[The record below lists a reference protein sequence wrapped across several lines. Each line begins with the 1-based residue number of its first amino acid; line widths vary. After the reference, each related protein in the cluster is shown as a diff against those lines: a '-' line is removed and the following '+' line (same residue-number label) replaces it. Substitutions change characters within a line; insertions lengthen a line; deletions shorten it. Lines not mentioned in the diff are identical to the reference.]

1 MVRSRTRYDGYQE
14 ASLSQKASFRHKKLR
29 KYVGTDPDLSLKL
42 ATLNVLGEQSIID
55 LKTPI
60 IKLAMSLL
68 DEWRIVKMV
77 TSERFNEISKL
88 GFLLPKDVEEEDWS
102 K

>member
-1 MVRSRTRYDGYQE
+1 MTRYRTRDGYQE
-14 ASLSQKASFRHKKLR
+14 ASLSQKASYRNVKLR
-29 KYVGTDPDLSLKL
+29 KYVGTDPDISKKL
-42 ATLNVLGEQSIID
+42 AKLNVLMAFGIINKKD
-55 LKTPI
+55 PLIT
-60 IKLAMSLL
+60 LAYAIL
-68 DEWRIVKMV
+68 DEQRIAEMV